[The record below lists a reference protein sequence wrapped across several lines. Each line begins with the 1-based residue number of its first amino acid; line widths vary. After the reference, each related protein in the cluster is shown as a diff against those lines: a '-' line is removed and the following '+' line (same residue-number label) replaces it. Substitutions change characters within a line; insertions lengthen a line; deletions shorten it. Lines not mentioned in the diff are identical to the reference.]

1 MKDLDDGTRQSAFAG
16 LAPLAAASPP
26 ETFGAALVLATGF
39 PVQYRVLRAVS
50 ELFRTVIV
58 AGTGSARLLGRSR
71 FCHRYHDLSPGGF
84 DGAGAVQRINDL
96 SARHGVAMILPAD
109 AATTRFVAAHR
120 EGLAPG
126 CFPTPGPAEFDCL
139 NNKWSFYRLCLDLGL
154 PTPETRYF
162 ETLDDLTAFLG
173 QHPAA
178 LPGVVKPLDLYGSLG
193 VRVVQALSDLDGLD
207 YRPVLYQAFVDGQD
221 LDISVIARAGQVEKY
236 CVYRKA
242 AGRCHYVDNAALLGH
257 VERIVGQ
264 LALSGVLNF
273 GSRIDPAGRVF
284 LTECNPRFWHT
295 MDFAQVCGM
304 NFAAEALR
312 PTLAGR
318 NPLAGRDV
326 GGLRAI
332 VAGGLRGKKP
342 SDTDQRMLRHAIL
355 DPLPRL
361 LGRDRFA

>member
-1 MKDLDDGTRQSAFAG
+1 MKDFDEDTQHAALAG
-16 LAPLAAASPP
+16 VASFRHGPVP
-26 ETFGAALVLATGF
+26 ETFGTALVLATGF

-50 ELFRTVIV
+50 DLFETVVV

-71 FCHRYHDLSPGGF
+71 FCHRYHDLSPEGF
-84 DGAGAVQRINDL
+84 DAAGVVDRLNGL
-96 SARHGVAMILPAD
+96 SARHRVDMILPAD
-109 AATTRFVAAHR
+109 AVTTRFVAAHR
-120 EGLAPG
+120 TDLAPG
-126 CFPTPGPAEFDCL
+126 CFPTPGPAEFDRL
-139 NNKWSFYRLCLDLGL
+139 NNKWTFYRLCLDLDL

-162 ETLDDLTAFLG
+162 ETLADLKAFLRWY
-173 QHPAA
+173 PAA
-178 LPGVVKPLDLYGSLG
+178 FPGVVKPLDLYGSLG

-312 PTLAGR
+312 PTLVDR

-342 SDTDQRMLRHAIL
+342 SDTDQRMLRHAIS
-355 DPLPRL
+355 DPVPRL